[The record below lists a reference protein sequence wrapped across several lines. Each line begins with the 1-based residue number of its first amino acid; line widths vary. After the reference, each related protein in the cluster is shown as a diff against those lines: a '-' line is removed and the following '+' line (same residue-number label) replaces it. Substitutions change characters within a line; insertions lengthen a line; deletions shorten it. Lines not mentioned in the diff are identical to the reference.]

1 VESNLNLPRRVVA
14 HGAFYCLRGEKQKQ
28 QRTPINSM
36 YAVIR
41 HYHFDPKDSKAIDEN
56 VTNKFIPII
65 KKAAGFV
72 RYYWLDNGN
81 GEGTSFSVFSDKKGA
96 EDSVRF
102 AADWVSGDASIS
114 ALMKQKP
121 EIIEGTV
128 VAHD

>member
-1 VESNLNLPRRVVA
+1 MGNPNKA
-14 HGAFYCLRGEKQKQ
+14 HPNKY
-28 QRTPINSM
+28 M

-41 HYHFDPKDSKAIDEN
+41 HYHFDAKDSKMIDEN
-56 VTNKFIPII
+56 VTNKFVPII

-81 GEGTSFSVFSDKKGA
+81 GEGTSFSVFNDKKGA
-96 EDSVRF
+96 EDSVLI
-102 AADWVSGDASIS
+102 AADWVRGDASIS
-114 ALMKQKP
+114 AIMKQKP

>member
-1 VESNLNLPRRVVA
+1 LSLTGLFIACVGKNKNNKEHPLIL
-14 HGAFYCLRGEKQKQ
+14 C
-28 QRTPINSM
+28 TPLS
-36 YAVIR
+36 ATTTST
-41 HYHFDPKDSKAIDEN
+41 PKDSKAIDEN